1 MKPLVTYCQRC
12 NCLHMPNEH
21 RQKPKPDPVIAQI
34 AKRHIATAVD
44 QGIEQIA
51 DRIMTQPCNADNPTL
66 LGVTKAA
73 GKLDKMSM
81 APVIVVRSNN
91 QRSVATEHEASP
103 ANKALAASFKP
114 AKKKPKAKRKATAKP
129 SKTVA
134 QHGKLTKA
142 ELQAIVK
149 KANDERAARRKAK
162 NEAQQRWRL
171 KAKKK

>member
-66 LGVTKAA
+66 LGKTKAA
-73 GKLDKMSM
+73 PAARLKTP
-81 APVIVVRSNN
+81 PVIVVRHNGQCSI
-91 QRSVATEHEASP
+91 ATDHESPP

-114 AKKKPKAKRKATAKP
+114 AKKKPKAKRKATSKP
-129 SKTVA
+129 SKTVV
-134 QHGKLTKA
+134 QHGKMTKA
-142 ELQAIVK
+142 QLEAIVK
-149 KANDERAARRKAK
+149 KAEDERAARRKAK

-171 KAKKK
+171 KVKKK